1 MKLTR
6 GKRKTH
12 STMPKN
18 EHVAK
23 RIRKVVDPPIV
34 LLVPPPEELKNYI
47 GTTFG
52 DHHSE
57 IVFVI
62 QKPLTKTD

>member
-1 MKLTR
+1 
-6 GKRKTH
+6 
-12 STMPKN
+12 MPKN